1 MGAQIDN
8 TINSQPGP
16 YIFKINGQCHHLMGS
31 LLPID
36 AESPRFAQLYIFDT
50 DNEITNR
57 LHPFNND
64 SCQSSLDE
72 NVVKKLIDMLDSSNA
87 LVKLFRQVRHR
98 LNNDEFPNFKLC
110 VIVKRDGDS
119 KQYDDPSSNDV
130 CGLIVGDIGESQTD
144 RDIII
149 ENIINASLSSS
160 PLWPKFEIM
169 LLKQNMRLSIDGLGS
184 DEINEIKAFAKW
196 ILKIGNGDLCDIPFF
211 DELDE
216 SLIKIPCDLQL
227 HTSGDPI
234 KAMVSAI
241 YPGIEQPALEPSY
254 FKERAIV
261 TPKNITVTEINNF
274 ILGVTHGPQRIYRS
288 SDSIDASSSDDDNMN
303 LLYPLEFINQLEFSG
318 VPSHILALKIGAP
331 IMLLRNLSP
340 MIGLCNGTRL
350 ITTQLADRVIEAQI
364 MTGSHIGDRVFIPR
378 IVFPIIDDKCPFT
391 IKRRQF
397 PIRLCYAMTINKSQG
412 QSLKFVGVFLKE
424 QVFTH
429 GQLYVALSR
438 VTSKKGLKII
448 SCDQEGKQ
456 LDYAKNI
463 VYKDVLNSLPKGL
476 LPIQNDFFFLSF

>member
-31 LLPID
+31 LLPN
-36 AESPRFAQLYIFDT
+36 EHQSPKFAQLYIFDT
-50 DNEITNR
+50 DNEISNR
-57 LHPFNND
+57 LHPFNDNN
-64 SCQSSLDE
+64 SQSSLDD
-72 NVVKKLIDMLDSSNA
+72 NVVKELINMLDASNVLA
-87 LVKLFRQVRHR
+87 KLFRQVRHR
-98 LNNDEFPNFKLC
+98 LNNDDSSNFKLRLLG
-110 VIVKRDGDS
+110 KRYGDS
-119 KQYDDPSSNDV
+119 KQYDDPSSNDI

-149 ENIINASLSSS
+149 E
-160 PLWPKFEIM
+160 K
-169 LLKQNMRLSIDGLGS
+169 NMRLSIDGLS
-184 DEINEIKAFAKW
+184 PDEINEIKAFAEW
-196 ILKIGNGDLCDIPFF
+196 ILKIGNGDLCDIPFL
-211 DELDE
+211 DEFDE
-216 SLIKIPCDLQL
+216 SLIKIPSDLQL
-227 HTSGDPI
+227 HTSDDPV
-234 KAMVSAI
+234 KSMVLAI
-241 YPGIEQPALEPSY
+241 YPNIEQPTLDPTY
-254 FKERAIV
+254 FKDRAII

-274 ILGVTHGPQRIYRS
+274 ILGVTHGPQRIYLS
-288 SDSIDASSSDDDNMN
+288 SDSIDASSSENDNIN
-303 LLYPLEFINQLEFSG
+303 LLYPLEFINQLEFNG

-350 ITTQLADRVIEAQI
+350 IITQLADRIIEAQI
-364 MTGSHIGDRVFIPR
+364 ITGSHIGDQVFIPR
-378 IVFPIIDDKCPFT
+378 IIFPVNDDKCPFT

-397 PIRLCYAMTINKSQG
+397 PVRLCYAMTINKSQG

-463 VYKDVLNSLPKGL
+463 VYKDVLSLLPKG
-476 LPIQNDFFFLSF
+476 FFLISTLILF